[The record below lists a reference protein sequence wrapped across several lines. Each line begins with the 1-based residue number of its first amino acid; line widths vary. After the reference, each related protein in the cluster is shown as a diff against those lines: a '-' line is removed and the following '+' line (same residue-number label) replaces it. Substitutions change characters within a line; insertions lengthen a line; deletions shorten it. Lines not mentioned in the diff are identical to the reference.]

1 MSDKELLL
9 LNCGAGEDSW
19 ESVGLQGDQT
29 SNLKGNQPWIF
40 IGKIDVEADAPILWP
55 RDAKTWL
62 IGKDPDT
69 EKDWGQE
76 EKGVTE
82 NEIVG
87 WHHQLNGQEFEQ
99 IPGDSE
105 G

>member
-1 MSDKELLL
+1 MTLDCKEIKP
-9 LNCGAGEDSW
+9 
-19 ESVGLQGDQT
+19 V
-29 SNLKGNQPWIF
+29 NLKGNQPWIF
-40 IGKIDVEADAPILWP
+40 TGRIDAEADAPILWP

-82 NEIVG
+82 NEMVG
-87 WHHQLNGQEFEQ
+87 GHQQLNGEEFVE
-99 IPGDSE
+99 ITGDS
-105 G
+105 GG